1 MTKLSIVVVSLAGL
15 GSVAVAQKA
24 GSGAGSAAAPKAGAG
39 SAAAKTEAKDMYE
52 MKAPTEIADMGKQMA
67 GTWKCKGQGLGPDM
81 KTMIDMVGTM
91 KSKLESENWWIHD
104 TFDSTMAK
112 SKYHFDSYVTYD
124 PTSKTWHRAMIE
136 TGGGLSQGESKGMEG
151 GKLDWELASKGP
163 MGDAMFRDHIDASDP
178 KAGVKAW
185 GEASMD
191 KGKNWMKV
199 YEITCK
205 K

>member
-1 MTKLSIVVVSLAGL
+1 
-15 GSVAVAQKA
+15 
-24 GSGAGSAAAPKAGAG
+24 
-39 SAAAKTEAKDMYE
+39 
-52 MKAPTEIADMGKQMA
+52 
-67 GTWKCKGQGLGPDM
+67 
-81 KTMIDMVGTM
+81 
-91 KSKLESENWWIHD
+91 
-104 TFDSTMAK
+104 
-112 SKYHFDSYVTYD
+112 
-124 PTSKTWHRAMIE
+124 MIE

>member
-1 MTKLSIVVVSLAGL
+1 MTKLSIVVVALAGL
-15 GSVAVAQKA
+15 GGVAGAQKA
-24 GSGAGSAAAPKAGAG
+24 GGSAAAPAPKAD
-39 SAAAKTEAKDMYE
+39 AKPADTKPSGGDMYS

-81 KTMIDMVGTM
+81 KMTDMAGTM
-91 KSKLESENWWIHD
+91 KSKLDMENWWIHD

-124 PTSKTWHRAMIE
+124 PTSKKWHRVMIE
-136 TGGGLSQGESKGMEG
+136 SAGGYSTGDSTGMQS
-151 GKLDWELASKGP
+151 GKMDWDLTSNSA
-163 MGDAMFRDHIDASDP
+163 MGQMMFRDHIDASDA
-178 KAGVKAW
+178 KAGVKTW

-191 KGKNWMKV
+191 KGKTWNKV
-199 YEITCK
+199 YEMTCK